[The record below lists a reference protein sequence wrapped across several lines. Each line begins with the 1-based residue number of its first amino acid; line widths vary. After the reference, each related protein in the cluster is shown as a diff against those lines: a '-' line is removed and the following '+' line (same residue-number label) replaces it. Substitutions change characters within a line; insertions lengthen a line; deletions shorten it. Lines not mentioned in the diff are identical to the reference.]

1 MHLRPYQLEILSAVR
16 NGWEEFDRQLV
27 VSATGTGK
35 TIVFSHMAKEAADA
49 GERTLVLVDQSEL
62 AFQTVD
68 KMKRAAGL
76 ACEVEKAE
84 WRATMEAQA
93 VVATVQTMSRRLE
106 DWPRDHFGLII
117 ADEADKSIC
126 AQWQKVIKHFDGD
139 ARVCGLTATPNR
151 NDKRNLGEYYQNVAF
166 DATLFD
172 FIGNGKWAFDDNGRR
187 DWLSPINVK
196 MLPIAIN
203 LKGVHTKG
211 GDYDSAQLHDA
222 ITPHLMEAALAIKH
236 HASFRKV
243 LVFVPL
249 IATSQKF
256 VEICRSVGLAAEHID
271 GTSEDRADKLKRYE
285 AGEFDVLVN
294 SALLLRG
301 VDIPGI
307 DCVVMLRP
315 TKSITL
321 YQQAIGRGTRLA
333 EFKENLLLLDFL
345 YQADKKIVC
354 HPAHLIATTPEEAD
368 AITELTVKAPAMP
381 GDVAEQMPMDL
392 QGLATECQVQRE
404 AALKKKLEE
413 HKDRKSKTI
422 SAEEFAI
429 RHNDLAAAEFEPTM
443 KWESEPV
450 TEKQA
455 KYLKKAGIDL
465 DTVKGKGHATK
476 LLALHFGSQPLT
488 LAAPKAIALMCKMR
502 HITNSIGITS
512 PEHATA
518 AEAGR
523 FFAELNRRKK
533 AV

>member
-1 MHLRPYQLEILSAVR
+1 MNLRPYQLDCQSAFQR
-16 NGWEEFDRQLV
+16 GWEEFDKQLGV
-27 VSATGTGK
+27 VPTGGGK
-35 TIVFSHMAKEAADA
+35 TIIFSKMARVAADA

-76 ACEVEKAE
+76 ICEVEKAE
-84 WRATMEAQA
+84 FSATIGAQV
-93 VVATVQTMSRRLE
+93 VVATVQTMARRLA
-106 DWPRDHFGLII
+106 DWPADHFGLVI
-117 ADEADKSIC
+117 ADEADKSISK
-126 AQWQKVIKHFDGD
+126 QWQTVLKHFDGN
-139 ARVCGLTATPNR
+139 ARVAGFTATPNR
-151 NDKRNLGEYYQNVAF
+151 SDKRNLGEYYENVAYEIG
-166 DATLFD
+166 LFD
-172 FIGNGKWAFDDNGRR
+172 LIKQGY
-187 DWLSPINVK
+187 LSPIVVK

-211 GDYDSAQLHDA
+211 GDYDSAELHDA
-222 ITPHLMEAALAIKH
+222 ITPHLMEAALAIKQ

-271 GTSEDRADKLKRYE
+271 GTSEDRAEKLKRYE

-301 VDIPGI
+301 VDIPPI

-345 YQADKKIVC
+345 YQADKKLIC
-354 HPAHLIATTPEEAD
+354 HPAHLIASSLEEAD
-368 AITELTVKAPAMP
+368 AITEIAAKNPAMP

-392 QGLATECQVQRE
+392 QGLASEVQVQRE

-429 RHNDLAAAEFEPTM
+429 RHNDFATADFEPTM
-443 KWESEPV
+443 KWEAEPV

-465 DTVKGKGHATK
+465 ATVKGKGQATK

-502 HITNSIGITS
+502 HITSAIGITS
-512 PEHATA
+512 PEHATQ

-523 FFAELNRRKK
+523 FFAELNRRKGQQ
-533 AV
+533 